1 MKPSEPFADEVAPG
15 RSQLWNRR
23 AGGGGSGGGGGG
35 CGSDREEEEE
45 PGVLGESADT
55 LGLDD
60 FDSLLLASQ
69 TSGKESP
76 ARSSRAARH
85 ARDGVT
91 RGGALG
97 AGRGGAGS
105 GGAVAGTCALDVDDS
120 EDEFSMD
127 PVGVCS
133 RGRVT
138 PSGGGDDGG
147 GGGGDSDDAGAV
159 GAVVVSKQ
167 QKALERK
174 EATANKKRQRQ
185 EAVRQ
190 MSCNPATFLAPLCAH
205 PARITSPSIVA
216 FPLVNRRLPPVG
228 IYYCI
233 RLGYQ
238 RVIIALLTLA
248 TR

>member
-1 MKPSEPFADEVAPG
+1 M
-15 RSQLWNRR
+15 
-23 AGGGGSGGGGGG
+23 
-35 CGSDREEEEE
+35 
-45 PGVLGESADT
+45 LGESADT

-76 ARSSRAARH
+76 ARSSRAARR
-85 ARDGVT
+85 ARDGVA

-97 AGRGGAGS
+97 AGRGGVGS
-105 GGAVAGTCALDVDDS
+105 GGAVASTCALDVDDS

-127 PVGVCS
+127 PVGACS
-133 RGRVT
+133 RGRLT
-138 PSGGGDDGG
+138 PSNGGDDGG
-147 GGGGDSDDAGAV
+147 GGGGGDSGDAGAV

-190 MSCNPATFLAPLCAH
+190 MSCNLATSSALLCPYPAP
-205 PARITSPSIVA
+205 ITSPSTVV
-216 FPLVNRRLPPVG
+216 FPVVKRRVPSSLR
-228 IYYCI
+228 YDCI
-233 RLGYQ
+233 RLG
-238 RVIIALLTLA
+238 ASTCCLLLCC
-248 TR
+248 